1 MTDQST
7 ASLPHQLADEL
18 GSSEAVSTQL
28 IKRAAYAS
36 DASHFFHVP
45 EVVVTARSAEDVA
58 AVFRAA
64 KSANRPVT
72 LRSGGTSLSGQAS
85 GEGILVDTRKHF
97 RGIEVLENGKR
108 VKVQPGATVRHVN
121 ARLGLY
127 GYKIG
132 PDPAS
137 EIGAT
142 IGGVIAN
149 NSSGMFCGTA
159 LNAYQTIESMTFVLP
174 SGTVINTADAG
185 ADEKL
190 RTLEPHLV
198 EKLEELRERVRG
210 NSDSMARIEK
220 LYSLKN
226 TMGYGMNAFVDH
238 DSPLKILEHLIIGSE
253 GTLAFV
259 AEAIFRTIPVA
270 PLVTT
275 TLAVFNSLDSATRAL
290 PALVESGAA
299 TLELMDSASIKRGQ
313 TFAGAPEAI
322 SGFEV
327 NDEAALLI
335 EYHTDEQEKLAHLEE
350 VGEQILREQSLM
362 KPATFSTDKD
372 SAAQAWSFRKGLY
385 AQVAGARPKGTSA
398 LLEDVAV
405 PVPKLAEACAD
416 LQELFTSHD
425 FHDGV
430 IFGHAKDGNIHFMLS
445 DRFDNDHSLRRF
457 EDFHEGMVDLVL
469 GAGGNLKA
477 EHGTGRAMAP
487 FVEKQFGSELYEVM
501 WELKRAADPTFTMNP
516 GVILSED
523 KQSHLKDI
531 KLLPEVESEIEKCV
545 ECGFCESACPSR
557 DLTLTPR
564 QRIVVRRA
572 RARALETGDTQ
583 AVKELDRDYEYWGV
597 QTCAADSMC
606 AVACPVQIDTG
617 EFVKNLRADSASQM
631 QQRAWDEA
639 AKNWAPINRAA
650 SRTLSSAYIMPESL
664 VRKVTDVARSLVGTE
679 TVPQYQSE
687 LPKGG
692 RKRSRFGQVVGSRFA
707 APVGVYVPACV
718 NSMFDSEVSDAFVA
732 LLERAG
738 VAMIVPDNIDELC
751 CGTPWSSKGMFR
763 GLSTM
768 QFKVIST
775 LTEATDGA
783 RLPVITDASS
793 CTQGFVHTLESGGI
807 EVIDVIA
814 FTADSLLPQLSASP
828 VGTVTVHPTCSAEH
842 LSLHDD
848 TLTLARFV
856 SPEVHVPENWGC
868 CGYAGDRGMLR
879 PELTESATRLEASR
893 VGDFETDYYVSTN
906 RTCELGMTRAT
917 GHEYKHVLELVELA
931 TR

>member
-1 MTDQST
+1 MTSSELT
-7 ASLPHQLADEL
+7 TSLANEL
-18 GSSEAVSTQL
+18 GSEEAVSTQL

-45 EVVVTARSAEDVA
+45 EAVVTARSAEDVA

-64 KSANRPVT
+64 KNTNTPVT

-85 GEGILVDTRKHF
+85 GEGILVDTRRHF
-97 RGIEVLENGKR
+97 RGIDVLDGGKR

-159 LNAYQTIESMTFVLP
+159 LNTYQTIESMTFVLP
-174 SGTVINTADAG
+174 SGTVINTADTD

-190 RTLEPHLV
+190 RTLEPHLAT
-198 EKLEELRERVRG
+198 KLEELRERVRG
-210 NSDSMARIEK
+210 NADSRARIEK
-220 LYSLKN
+220 LYSIKN
-226 TMGYGMNAFVDH
+226 TMGYGMNSFIDH
-238 DSPLKILEHLIIGSE
+238 DRPLKILEHLIIGSE

-275 TLAVFNSLDSATRAL
+275 SLAVFNSLDSATRTL
-290 PALVESGAA
+290 PGLVESGAA

-313 TFAGAPEAI
+313 TFAGAPQAI
-322 SGFEV
+322 AGFEV
-327 NDEAALLI
+327 NEEAALLI
-335 EYHTDEQEKLAHLEE
+335 EYHTDEQEKLTHLEA
-350 VGEQILREQSLM
+350 VGERILQEHSLM
-362 KPATFSTDKD
+362 RPATFSTDKA
-372 SAAQAWSFRKGLY
+372 SAAEAWSFRKGLY
-385 AQVAGARPKGTSA
+385 AQVAGARPKGTTA

-405 PVPKLAEACAD
+405 PVTKLADACAELQD
-416 LQELFTSHD
+416 LFASHSYD
-425 FHDGV
+425 DAV

-445 DRFDNDHSLRRF
+445 DRFDNSDSMRRF

-469 GAGGNLKA
+469 GVGGNLKA

-487 FVEKQFGSELYEVM
+487 FVEKQFGTELYQVM

-523 KQSHLKDI
+523 KESHLKDI
-531 KLLPEVESEIEKCV
+531 KLLPEVEPEIEKCV
-545 ECGFCESACPSR
+545 ECGFCESSCPSR

-572 RARALETGDTQ
+572 RARALDSGDT
-583 AVKELDRDYEYWGV
+583 AAAKELDRDYEYWGV

-606 AVACPVQIDTG
+606 AVACPVNIDTG
-617 EFVKNLRADSASQM
+617 EFVKNLRADSAKPAQE
-631 QQRAWDEA
+631 RAWDAA
-639 AKNWAPINRAA
+639 AKNWAPVNRAA
-650 SRTLSSAYIMPESL
+650 SLALSSAYIMPESL
-664 VRKVTDVARSLVGTE
+664 VRKVTDVARSLAGTE
-679 TVPQYQSE
+679 TFPQYQSE

-692 RKRSRFGQVVGSRFA
+692 QRRSRFGQVVGNRFA

-718 NSMFDSEVSDAFVA
+718 NSMFGSGVSDAFVS

-738 VAMIVPDNIDELC
+738 VSMIVPDIIDELC
-751 CGTPWSSKGMFR
+751 CGTTWSSKGMRR

-768 QFKVIST
+768 ERKVIST
-775 LTEATDGA
+775 LTESTDGG

-793 CTQGFVHTLESGGI
+793 CTQGFVHTLEAVGI
-807 EVIDVIA
+807 PVMDAIS
-814 FTADSLLPQLSASP
+814 FTADSLIPLLSGSP
-828 VGTVTVHPTCSAEH
+828 VGTVTVHPTCSGEH

-848 TLTLARFV
+848 TLALASFAAN
-856 SPEVHVPENWGC
+856 EVHVPENWGC
-868 CGYAGDRGMLR
+868 CGYAGDRGMLH
-879 PELTESATRLEASR
+879 PELTASATQLEATR
-893 VGDFETDYYVSTN
+893 VAEFSTDYYVSTN

-917 GHEYKHVLELVELA
+917 GQEYKHVLELVELA
-931 TR
+931 TRG